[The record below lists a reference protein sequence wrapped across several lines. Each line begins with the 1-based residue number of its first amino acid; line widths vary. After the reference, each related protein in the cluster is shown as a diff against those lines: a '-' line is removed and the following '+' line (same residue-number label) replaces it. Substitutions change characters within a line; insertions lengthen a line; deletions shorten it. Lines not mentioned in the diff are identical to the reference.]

1 MDVIPSLSFK
11 NQKLVIVKEGEYK
24 RYENEGEKIGF
35 WDALGEVSDYEKIL
49 FLDIDGIEFNSPQV
63 DLIRKASTR
72 KEIWADVGARNAE
85 GVTDAFIAGA
95 DKVILSTKT
104 IASKDAIKES
114 IEMSDDLI
122 LSIDYKDGLISP
134 SSEIKDMGIKEITE
148 FCIKEGI
155 EKIIFSDLSDER
167 FDDSV
172 LRELPSGDYELYLAG
187 VSIKN
192 MDYISHDNLESFL
205 MGFEEAVRYQKN

>member
-1 MDVIPSLSFK
+1 MDVIPTLSFK
-11 NQKLVIVKEGEYK
+11 NQKLVIVKDGEYE
-24 RYENEGEKIGF
+24 RYEYEGKEIDF
-35 WDALGEVSDYEKIL
+35 WDAIGEVSDYDKML
-49 FLDIDGIEFNSPQV
+49 FLDIDGIEHNRPQV
-63 DLIRKASTR
+63 DIIRKASTR
-72 KEIWADVGARNAE
+72 KELWADVGARNAE

-104 IASKDAIKES
+104 IASLEAIEES

-122 LSIDYKDGLISP
+122 LSIDYKNGLISP
-134 SSEIKDMGIKEITE
+134 SPEIKQMGITEITE

-167 FDDSV
+167 FDDDV
-172 LRELPSGDYELYLAG
+172 LRKLPTGDYQLYLGG
-187 VSIKN
+187 VALNN
-192 MDYISHDNLESFL
+192 MDYVRHDNVESFL